1 MTNGKRYRGRMDGF
15 GRAVG
20 LALTVALAGCDEFSA
35 DPGGADARA
44 DATLADGGSGGDAA
58 VPDAGARPT
67 FLGYRSAAVPKNTSL
82 TAELPAGA
90 AAGDV
95 AVAVWVAA
103 FAANTP
109 PTGWE
114 VPVPQAQF
122 GVVPTDDAVLW
133 LGSKVVADPSEKAV
147 FAMNAM
153 GKQSVTI
160 LLFRGARTKQPLVN
174 PVITVTPGSGG
185 KVSAPGFVTQASS
198 TAAVYVFAS
207 VGMGTFSETPP
218 ADVAP
223 VVSGT
228 DFAIHRLGRL
238 LQPGDSA
245 PPLAIFANLVQP
257 ATAAVASFGVAA
269 AP

>member
-1 MTNGKRYRGRMDGF
+1 MGLF
-15 GRAVG
+15 GRVVG
-20 LALTVALAGCDEFSA
+20 LTLTVALVGCDEFSA

-44 DATLADGGSGGDAA
+44 DATLADGGSGVDAA
-58 VPDAGARPT
+58 APDAGARPT
-67 FLGYRSAAVPKNTSL
+67 FLGYRSAAAPKNTSL

-103 FAANTP
+103 FAVNTP

-133 LGSKVVADPSEKAV
+133 LGSKVVADPSEKTV
-147 FAMNAM
+147 FAMNAA

-160 LLFRGARTKQPLVN
+160 LLFRGARTTQPLVN
-174 PVITVTPGSGG
+174 PALAVTPGSGG

-207 VGMGTFSETPP
+207 VGMGTFAETPP
-218 ADVAP
+218 SGVAA

-228 DFAIHRLGRL
+228 EFAIYRLDRL
-238 LQPGDSA
+238 LQPGESA
-245 PPLAIFANLVQP
+245 PPVSIVANPAQP
-257 ATAAVASFGVAA
+257 ATVAVASFGVAA

>member
-1 MTNGKRYRGRMDGF
+1 MANAKRYRGRMGLF

-20 LALTVALAGCDEFSA
+20 LALTVALVGCDEFSA
-35 DPGGADARA
+35 DPGAPDARA
-44 DATLADGGSGGDAA
+44 DATLTDGASGVDAA
-58 VPDAGARPT
+58 APDAGARPT
-67 FLGYRSAAVPKNTSL
+67 FLGYRSAAVAKDTSL

-109 PTGWE
+109 PTGWDA
-114 VPVPQAQF
+114 PVAQAQF
-122 GVVPTDDAVLW
+122 GVVPSDDAVLW
-133 LGSKVVADPSEKAV
+133 LGSKVVADPSEKTV
-147 FAMNAM
+147 FAMNAA

-160 LLFRGARTKQPLVN
+160 LLFHGARPKQPLVS
-174 PVITVTPGSGG
+174 PAIAVTPGSGG
-185 KVSAPGFVTQASS
+185 KVSAPGFVTQAPS

-207 VGMGTFSETPP
+207 VGMGTLSETPST
-218 ADVAP
+218 DVAP

-228 DFAIHRLGRL
+228 DFAIYRLGRL
-238 LQPGDSA
+238 LLPGDSA
-245 PPLAIFANLVQP
+245 PPFAIFANLVQP